1 MDCVIFIIC
10 VLSVRLRDACTLV
23 RKNTIMVL
31 THLILND
38 MIKIR
43 GQIRL
48 MALCLEDEENDIREM
63 AHMFFHELSLKVCL
77 QDEYILYISLSMLVL
92 PILV

>member
-1 MDCVIFIIC
+1 MILLNC
-10 VLSVRLRDACTLV
+10 RLKDVCELV

-43 GQIRL
+43 GQVSA
-48 MALCLEDEENDIREM
+48 MALCLEDTNCSIVEL
-63 AHMFFHELSLKVCL
+63 AKTFFYELSQKVGTHRL
-77 QDEYILYISLSMLVL
+77 LVMRSCKYNSSS
-92 PILV
+92 